1 MGSDCVRRAH
11 IPGRTDIAEGDPVI
25 WTRNDYARGLM
36 NGSTGR
42 IVDAHRDHATAV
54 IDGQEHRLSASDSN
68 LIELAYAISVHKA
81 QGSQW
86 PLVIVGST
94 KNCGVKR
101 SLQPGPG
108 AGFTG
113 LALVFSPHPMATRRS
128 PLPIDP
134 TEFCASSPATRRPAH
149 GRTPPPVG
157 AKRAGGEGAIDPPGR
172 YDYGWGEGFGGGGWI
187 ADCAGQRQRHQ
198 GASE

>member
-1 MGSDCVRRAH
+1 MRMGSDCVRRAH

-86 PLVIVGST
+86 PLVIT
-94 KNCGVKR
+94 YAR
-101 SLQPGPG
+101 SG
-108 AGFTG
+108 
-113 LALVFSPHPMATRRS
+113 RS
-128 PLPIDP
+128 
-134 TEFCASSPATRRPAH
+134 
-149 GRTPPPVG
+149 
-157 AKRAGGEGAIDPPGR
+157 
-172 YDYGWGEGFGGGGWI
+172 
-187 ADCAGQRQRHQ
+187 
-198 GASE
+198 